1 MKLATIYKDE
11 NCLYLTQDLSGMGTY
26 DRAKAIVNF
35 CDKETKLFEK
45 EIDRAILEIFERNGI
60 NIPNTDKSVLKLA
73 FDLLKSKG
81 KDIMIINLYA
91 TNLKSIYQSQ
101 LVKETK
107 LFTIWLEDNRYLQC
121 GVEIKEIRKW
131 NTLER
136 KMI

>member
-1 MKLATIYKDE
+1 MKLATIYKDQ

-45 EIDRAILEIFERNGI
+45 EIDRAIIDIFERNGI

-81 KDIMIINLYA
+81 VEIVITDLFKGTQETDLFEKI
-91 TNLKSIYQSQ
+91 
-101 LVKETK
+101 KETK
-107 LFTIWLEDNRYLQC
+107 NHFVVMLETDYVCGCEKITIEC
-121 GVEIKEIRKW
+121 GVEIV
-131 NTLER
+131 ER
-136 KMI
+136 KLK